1 MLEGYHDGDR
11 DGGDTGGNPPQD
23 IVQPPA
29 DTGDDRTDA
38 APEPWEPEEDD
49 LPRRPETPEEDPE
62 VSKPEPFQERVTET
76 ESLLS
81 GARVL
86 TMAQVGPVRFSKQ
99 GVTLTLSDAALD
111 ALSLHADSVFY
122 IELFPTEDGFS
133 LTVEVDG
140 RGISDFP
147 DCEVMLPV
155 TLEQDGAVL
164 VLTGEDGTAAAGTLD
179 AERGIAVFPI
189 RHTGRYTLSEML
201 TEQSETEPV
210 QDALP
215 SVQPEEPVP
224 DTPPAAQSEEPVTAE
239 EEAGAAVPAQTKSCA
254 VSTQP
259 SDSSE
264 QTARE
269 PAAPS
274 DSPEP
279 ELPEQTSAS
288 QEPEEL
294 SEPSMPKREAI
305 PSTALV
311 LPGGAVLVGL
321 GALLWRRW
329 RR

>member
-1 MLEGYHDGDR
+1 
-11 DGGDTGGNPPQD
+11 
-23 IVQPPA
+23 
-29 DTGDDRTDA
+29 
-38 APEPWEPEEDD
+38 
-49 LPRRPETPEEDPE
+49 
-62 VSKPEPFQERVTET
+62 
-76 ESLLS
+76 
-81 GARVL
+81 
-86 TMAQVGPVRFSKQ
+86 
-99 GVTLTLSDAALD
+99 
-111 ALSLHADSVFY
+111 
-122 IELFPTEDGFS
+122 
-133 LTVEVDG
+133 
-140 RGISDFP
+140 
-147 DCEVMLPV
+147 MLPV

-210 QDALP
+210 PDALP

-294 SEPSMPKREAI
+294 SEPSMPKREAA
-305 PSTALV
+305 PAAALV

-321 GALLWRRW
+321 GVLLWRRW

>member
-1 MLEGYHDGDR
+1 M
-11 DGGDTGGNPPQD
+11 
-23 IVQPPA
+23 
-29 DTGDDRTDA
+29 
-38 APEPWEPEEDD
+38 
-49 LPRRPETPEEDPE
+49 
-62 VSKPEPFQERVTET
+62 
-76 ESLLS
+76 
-81 GARVL
+81 
-86 TMAQVGPVRFSKQ
+86 RFSKQ

-210 QDALP
+210 PDAL
-215 SVQPEEPVP
+215 
-224 DTPPAAQSEEPVTAE
+224 PAAQSEEPVTAE

-274 DSPEP
+274 EI
-279 ELPEQTSAS
+279 PEQAPAS

-294 SEPSMPKREAI
+294 PEPSLPKRATVL
-305 PSTALV
+305 SAALV
-311 LPGGAVLVGL
+311 LLGGAVLVGL

>member
-1 MLEGYHDGDR
+1 M
-11 DGGDTGGNPPQD
+11 
-23 IVQPPA
+23 
-29 DTGDDRTDA
+29 
-38 APEPWEPEEDD
+38 
-49 LPRRPETPEEDPE
+49 
-62 VSKPEPFQERVTET
+62 
-76 ESLLS
+76 
-81 GARVL
+81 
-86 TMAQVGPVRFSKQ
+86 RFSKQ

-189 RHTGRYTLSEML
+189 RHTGPVHPVRDADRAVGERNPCRLHSPPPSRRN
-201 TEQSETEPV
+201 QS
-210 QDALP
+210 
-215 SVQPEEPVP
+215 
-224 DTPPAAQSEEPVTAE
+224 TAE

-264 QTARE
+264 QTAGE
-269 PAAPS
+269 PAA
-274 DSPEP
+274 
-279 ELPEQTSAS
+279 
-288 QEPEEL
+288 L
-294 SEPSMPKREAI
+294 SGQ
-305 PSTALV
+305 
-311 LPGGAVLVGL
+311 PGARTPGAGSCIS
-321 GALLWRRW
+321 GA
-329 RR
+329 

>member
-1 MLEGYHDGDR
+1 M
-11 DGGDTGGNPPQD
+11 
-23 IVQPPA
+23 
-29 DTGDDRTDA
+29 
-38 APEPWEPEEDD
+38 
-49 LPRRPETPEEDPE
+49 
-62 VSKPEPFQERVTET
+62 
-76 ESLLS
+76 
-81 GARVL
+81 
-86 TMAQVGPVRFSKQ
+86 
-99 GVTLTLSDAALD
+99 
-111 ALSLHADSVFY
+111 
-122 IELFPTEDGFS
+122 
-133 LTVEVDG
+133 
-140 RGISDFP
+140 
-147 DCEVMLPV
+147 
-155 TLEQDGAVL
+155 
-164 VLTGEDGTAAAGTLD
+164 LTGEDGTAAAGTLD

-210 QDALP
+210 PDAL
-215 SVQPEEPVP
+215 
-224 DTPPAAQSEEPVTAE
+224 PAAQSEEPVTAE

-274 DSPEP
+274 EI
-279 ELPEQTSAS
+279 PEQAPAS

>member
-1 MLEGYHDGDR
+1 
-11 DGGDTGGNPPQD
+11 
-23 IVQPPA
+23 
-29 DTGDDRTDA
+29 
-38 APEPWEPEEDD
+38 
-49 LPRRPETPEEDPE
+49 
-62 VSKPEPFQERVTET
+62 
-76 ESLLS
+76 
-81 GARVL
+81 
-86 TMAQVGPVRFSKQ
+86 MAQVGPVRFSKQ

-140 RGISDFP
+140 RGISDLP

-179 AERGIAVFPI
+179 TERGIACFPI

-201 TEQSETEPV
+201 NEQLETEPV
-210 QDALP
+210 PDALP
-215 SVQPEEPVP
+215 NSQPEE
-224 DTPPAAQSEEPVTAE
+224 Q

-264 QTARE
+264 QTAGE

-279 ELPEQTSAS
+279 ELPEQTSVS

-294 SEPSMPKREAI
+294 SEPSTPKREAA
-305 PSTALV
+305 PSAALI
-311 LPGGAVLVGL
+311 LLGGAVLVGL

>member
-147 DCEVMLPV
+147 D
-155 TLEQDGAVL
+155 
-164 VLTGEDGTAAAGTLD
+164 
-179 AERGIAVFPI
+179 
-189 RHTGRYTLSEML
+189 
-201 TEQSETEPV
+201 
-210 QDALP
+210 
-215 SVQPEEPVP
+215 
-224 DTPPAAQSEEPVTAE
+224 
-239 EEAGAAVPAQTKSCA
+239 
-254 VSTQP
+254 
-259 SDSSE
+259 
-264 QTARE
+264 
-269 PAAPS
+269 
-274 DSPEP
+274 
-279 ELPEQTSAS
+279 
-288 QEPEEL
+288 
-294 SEPSMPKREAI
+294 
-305 PSTALV
+305 
-311 LPGGAVLVGL
+311 
-321 GALLWRRW
+321 
-329 RR
+329 